1 MENMQDD
8 VKRMIYGTL
17 VLFIL
22 VVLTWIGFVYVSGCG
37 FSLSCEKAANLP
49 ERTAIPTLIPADMPV
64 ALASDGAP
72 QVACQIAAVPLL
84 GAWVNAGYPESE
96 SFSFTD
102 TNGQE
107 CVGTFQDDIQPLFTE
122 GNLWFTG
129 APACT
134 TCHNPNLNEATA
146 AMDLSTYEG
155 ILLGSRR
162 PGPDQA
168 GNDIL
173 GGGIWEESLLYEQL
187 FVLQAMP
194 QGRPPDVP
202 AEGPVIFAGTI
213 QAEE

>member
-1 MENMQDD
+1 MGNMQDD

-17 VLFIL
+17 ALFIL
-22 VVLTWIGFVYVSGCG
+22 VVLAWIGFVFVSGCG
-37 FSLSCEKAANLP
+37 FSLDCEKAANLP
-49 ERTAIPTLIPADMPV
+49 ERTSIPTLIPADLPV
-64 ALASDGAP
+64 GLAADSSP

-84 GAWVNAGYPESE
+84 GAWVSAGYPESE
-96 SFSFTD
+96 PFSFTD
-102 TNGQE
+102 TNGQD
-107 CVGTFQDDIQPLFTE
+107 CVGTFSADIQPLLTE

-146 AMDLSTYEG
+146 AMDLSTYDG

-162 PGPDQA
+162 PGPEQA

-173 GGGIWEESLLYEQL
+173 GGGNWEESQLYNQL
-187 FVLQAMP
+187 FVLRAMP

-202 AEGPVIFAGTI
+202 AEGPIIFAGTV
-213 QAEE
+213 QPEE